1 MPPPSIPPT
10 PQCIPDWRNYALAW
24 LREHLGEAAPS
35 ELGEPALL
43 ERSPLESEGAILA
56 FPFHADLGGNGEED
70 YCVVV
75 GCTEPNYY
83 PAYGLSPAETL
94 DLHLGTRFMLV
105 LSVAQRPATNDG
117 YNPELDARSI
127 VDRVAPDKPIEGLMV
142 VASFE
147 VGEQVHVVLRC
158 RVAGQPVY
166 IMGRDAPLGFCER
179 TDLPPQV
186 AYRLHLGQVLRREPR
201 PSEEG

>member
-1 MPPPSIPPT
+1 M
-10 PQCIPDWRNYALAW
+10 AW
-24 LREHLGEAAPS
+24 LREQLANAAPG

-43 ERSPLESEGAILA
+43 ERSPLEGEGAILA
-56 FPFHADLGGNGEED
+56 FPFRADLGGNGEKD
-70 YCVVV
+70 YRVVV

-83 PAYGLSPAETL
+83 PAHGLTPEETL

-105 LSVAQRPATNDG
+105 LAVAQRPATNDG
-117 YNPELDARSI
+117 YDPELDARSI
-127 VDRVAPDKPIEGLMV
+127 ADRVMPDKPIEDLAV
-142 VASFE
+142 AASFE

-179 TDLPPQV
+179 SDLPPQV
-186 AYRLHLGQVLRREPR
+186 AYRLHLGRVLRREPR
-201 PSEEG
+201 PSEED